1 MSRKLKLILSST
13 LVAGLI
19 VAGCGADKQ
28 ESVSVNLETFT
39 SPSGNIGCIADDNLV
54 RCDIRKN
61 TWKVKKDP
69 KCNLDFGNGLTV
81 ADGPAEI
88 VCAGDTT
95 LNSGPE
101 LGSHL
106 INMVGPFECTS
117 GEDGKSMRCEN
128 VRTGNGFELSPD
140 DYELF

>member
-1 MSRKLKLILSST
+1 MNRKLKLILSST
-13 LVAGLI
+13 LAAGLI

-28 ESVSVNLETFT
+28 ESVSVNLDTFT
-39 SPSGNIGCIADDNLV
+39 SPSGNIGCIADDELV
-54 RCDIRKN
+54 RCDIRKHS
-61 TWKVKKDP
+61 WKVKKDP
-69 KCNLDFGNGLTV
+69 KCNLDYGNGLTV
-81 ADGPAEI
+81 SDGPAEI

-140 DYELF
+140 EYELF